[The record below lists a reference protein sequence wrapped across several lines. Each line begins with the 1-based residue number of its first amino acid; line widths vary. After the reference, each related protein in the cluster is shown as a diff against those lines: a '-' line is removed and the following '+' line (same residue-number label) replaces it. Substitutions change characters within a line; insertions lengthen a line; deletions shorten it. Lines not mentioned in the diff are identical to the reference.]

1 MCVEAEVYVIRLAL
15 TVTLNWVEMPAGQS
29 RPVEGADVSW
39 VKSFCTESNLIVF
52 GRISVLYL

>member
-1 MCVEAEVYVIRLAL
+1 MCVEAEVYVIGINSDPKLGWNA
-15 TVTLNWVEMPAGQS
+15 PAGQS